1 MRGVVSYVL
10 DSNSALGRDGTLVAT
25 FVSTAW
31 MVVETMSAAEAVV
44 VVEEEEAVVVLFL
57 VVVLYR
63 RLSFSLPDCRPRF
76 RRRGAMRLDVVV
88 PLVALPCV
96 VFLPM

>member
-1 MRGVVSYVL
+1 
-10 DSNSALGRDGTLVAT
+10 
-25 FVSTAW
+25 
-31 MVVETMSAAEAVV
+31 MSVGAAAVGAG
-44 VVEEEEAVVVLFL
+44 EEAAAAAVVLFL

-63 RLSFSLPDCRPRF
+63 RLSFSLPHCRPRF